1 MSVGVPYVA
10 TPVGVL
16 GQIGEIGRTHF
27 SAATKDEWHEA
38 LKDLIVDKERRRRM
52 GEAGRRHVLAH
63 YTLDAQADKL
73 ADALRQAAK
82 GS

>member
-16 GQIGEIGRTHF
+16 EQIGEVGQTHF
-27 SAATKDEWHEA
+27 NAATKEEWREA
-38 LKDLIVDKERRRRM
+38 LKALIVDKERRRKM
-52 GEAGRRHVLAH
+52 GEAGRRHALAH
-63 YTLDAQADKL
+63 FTLDAQADKL